1 MHSPFQ
7 DDRLHSSPGDPK
19 HFNYLFNRLY
29 PTLVQFARRFV
40 QDKQVA
46 EDIVTETFLKLWE
59 RQSNFNSPQSAK
71 SFLYIST
78 RNACFNYLEQAK
90 YHGRVKE
97 ILLHILDDH
106 QESIDQEI
114 TKNEV
119 IRMVFHL
126 VEELPPQCRKVLLLY
141 YLKGLTNQQI
151 AVKMNLSTHTVRNH
165 KVRALKMVREKLK
178 SMLW

>member
-1 MHSPFQ
+1 MHSPYQ
-7 DDRLHSSPGDPK
+7 DDAQHSSPGNPN
-19 HFNYLFNRLY
+19 HFDYLFNRLY
-29 PTLVQFARRFV
+29 PTLVQFAKRFV

-46 EDIVTETFLKLWE
+46 EDIVTETFLKLWV
-59 RQSNFNSPQSAK
+59 RQANFISPQSAK

-97 ILLHILDDH
+97 ILQHILDDH
-106 QESIDQEI
+106 QESIDKEI
-114 TKNEV
+114 TRSEV
-119 IRMVFHL
+119 KRMVFHL
-126 VEELPPQCRKVLLLY
+126 VSELPSQCRKVLLLY

-151 AVKMNLSTHTVRNH
+151 ADKLGLSTNTVRNH

-178 SMLW
+178 SMMW